1 MLGDSKPVVTMGTRL
16 MWKVERVC
24 VQAAARKLQVGS
36 AAPPL
41 PLPWRHLLAFSFG
54 TWVPGSRCPVT
65 RPERGARKMGYS
77 ELCPCKPRALVEDV
91 APEMGLRGR
100 QPKPGSLTLLLSPNR
115 LSAETSLALGR
126 KRKGRQD
133 QGGIQSRTRGLQ
145 IWANPSV
152 FSSVRGD

>member
-1 MLGDSKPVVTMGTRL
+1 MGTRL

-41 PLPWRHLLAFSFG
+41 PLPWRHLSAFGFG
-54 TWVPGSRCPVT
+54 TWVPGSRCRVT

-77 ELCPCKPRALVEDV
+77 ELCPCKLRALVEDV

-100 QPKPGSLTLLLSPNR
+100 QPKPGNLTLLLSPSW
-115 LSAETSLALGR
+115 LSAETSLALGCK
-126 KRKGRQD
+126 KREG
-133 QGGIQSRTRGLQ
+133 RTRVGYRAIPEGSRSEQ
-145 IWANPSV
+145 TPQ
-152 FSSVRGD
+152 FSHL